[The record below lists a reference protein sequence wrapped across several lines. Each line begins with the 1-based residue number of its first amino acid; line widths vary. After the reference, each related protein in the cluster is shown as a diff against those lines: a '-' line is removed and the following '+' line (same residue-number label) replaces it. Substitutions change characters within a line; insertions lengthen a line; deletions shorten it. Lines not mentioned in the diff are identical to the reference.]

1 MISPFIKYVPFF
13 GATDQVLKLIDGA
26 FQELKLENLVTK
38 QVLRHWQIL
47 SKHVGSTLST
57 MIINANFLCWR
68 LWCGELMYFFVFC
81 CNNILFQDIYN
92 KTIFVKIKNRTWI
105 LGFLL
110 LGSLRSYDSRPLQN
124 SNYYSYYFEKS
135 TSLCKL

>member
-1 MISPFIKYVPFF
+1 MINPFIKDVPFF
-13 GATDQVLKLIDGA
+13 GAMDQVLKHTEGA
-26 FQELKLENLVTK
+26 FQELQIENLVAK

-57 MIINANFLCWR
+57 MMINANFLCWQ
-68 LWCGELMYFFVFC
+68 LWCGELMYFFAFY

-92 KTIFVKIKNRTWI
+92 KTIFVKIQNRTWI
-105 LGFLL
+105 LRFLV
-110 LGSLRSYDSRPLQN
+110 LGSLRSHPLQN